1 MFCEES
7 MTIAKAKSAL
17 SVPSNTK
24 QATPMKTQSNTGKI
38 DKHCTN
44 CEMMNHNVET
54 CKKNKEQTMVQPQ
67 KQHN

>member
-24 QATPMKTQSNTGKI
+24 QATPMKT
-38 DKHCTN
+38 
-44 CEMMNHNVET
+44 
-54 CKKNKEQTMVQPQ
+54 
-67 KQHN
+67 